1 MYGFWH
7 STEYGPESK
16 FRVSVHLKDEQ
27 LRNVVISY
35 LGIASDFTE
44 ADFTLVL
51 SPAISAPRAHEERPA
66 RFIGKPSLSLL
77 VSVSLCRK
85 GAD

>member
-1 MYGFWH
+1 MH
-7 STEYGPESK
+7 S
-16 FRVSVHLKDEQ
+16 KDEQ

-51 SPAISAPRAHEERPA
+51 SPAISAPRAHEERHA
-66 RFIGKPSLSLL
+66 RFIGRPSPISH
-77 VSVSLCRK
+77 VRPSRRK
-85 GAD
+85 SADWVCMV